1 MRRVVTGLLAGI
13 GLVVAGATSAQAW
26 TWAASSNPI
35 VMSGGGGYGNLREGV
50 GQATLQSWLRDTKLD
65 DGRVYAHVVVQVGGA
80 DVSVIDSGRRSD
92 GERSYARMADRTGA
106 LGGGAHHYVVST
118 CRSTPANDPCS
129 KDKRRT

>member
-1 MRRVVTGLLAGI
+1 M
-13 GLVVAGATSAQAW
+13 AGATSAQAW

-35 VMSGGGGYGNLREGV
+35 VMSGGGGT
-50 GQATLQSWLRDTKLD
+50 ATCARGSARRRCRAWLRDTKLD